1 MSLSILPADPS
12 RDEWLAARRQGIAAT
27 DVPAILGI
35 SPWKSPVAVYAE
47 KLGLVEDQT
56 ETRAM
61 RLGRA
66 AEPALLRE
74 YEIETG
80 RRAVLS
86 SSLYR
91 HPDVNLLGTP
101 DAFEVIDP
109 DGIELKTS
117 RRADGWGEP
126 GTDDVPSHYLVQ
138 VAVYMALLE
147 RPRWYVAALIAGSD
161 FRIYEVRRDME
172 LEGVILEAAARFWK
186 DNVLAQVPPDL
197 DGSESARAIVSARYP
212 RNLVPL
218 RPARPDESLLVDELG
233 AARAGLDAA
242 EEKVNR
248 LETCLK
254 ESIADAD
261 GIEGDGFKLTWRAT
275 KGRTT
280 TDWKALIADA
290 KVPSE
295 IVLRHT
301 TTTPGSRR
309 FLLQL
314 AGGSDVR

>member
-1 MSLSILPADPS
+1 MSLTILPAEPT
-12 RDEWLAARRQGIAAT
+12 RDEWLAARRKGIAAT

-47 KLGLVEDQT
+47 KLGLVGDQT

-61 RLGRA
+61 RLGKA

-86 SSLYR
+86 SALFR
-91 HPDVNLLGTP
+91 HRSVNLVGTP

-109 DGIELKTS
+109 DGLELKTA

-126 GTDDVPSHYLVQ
+126 GSDDIPSHYLVQ

-147 RPRWYVAALIAGSD
+147 RPRWYVAVLIAGSD

-242 EEKVNR
+242 EETVNR

-254 ESIADAD
+254 ESIGTAD
-261 GIEGDGFKLTWRAT
+261 GIEGDGFRLTWRAT

-280 TDWKALIADA
+280 TDWKSLVADA

-295 IVLRHT
+295 VVLRHT